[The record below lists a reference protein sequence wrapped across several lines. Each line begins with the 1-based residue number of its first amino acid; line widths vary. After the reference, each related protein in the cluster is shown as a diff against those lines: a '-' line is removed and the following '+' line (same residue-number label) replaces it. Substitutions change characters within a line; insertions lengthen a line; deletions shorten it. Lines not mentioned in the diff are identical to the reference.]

1 MSPLQTSKAIA
12 VLGALSLPLFQA
24 GCSANSAGGGGSPS
38 TAGTSAAGAGTA
50 GAMVGPAAGSS
61 NSASGAGGA
70 GGAGASAGTIAAGGA
85 MSGAGGA
92 LPTAGAS
99 GNPASGSAGAGGGP
113 SQCVPGTG
121 TTPVG
126 DKSVTDNKTCLTWTK
141 LRSALTMTNKVAAKY
156 CADLDQDGLSDWR
169 VPRPEELVTWPDL
182 STDSTSYITGPIYI
196 PTAAASD
203 SDGCT
208 GDSHSCNI
216 AKYNDTSL
224 TCGWQGVGFQGWV
237 ECVSGTASA
246 GTTKAAYSA
255 AMCSPCNTELPSFK
269 ETDCSAYTN

>member
-1 MSPLQTSKAIA
+1 MSLLKATAALAIF
-12 VLGALSLPLFQA
+12 GTLSLALFQA
-24 GCSANSAGGGGSPS
+24 ACSASNPGGGGSS
-38 TAGTSAAGAGTA
+38 NTAGSAATIAGAAGAVA
-50 GAMVGPAAGSS
+50 GPAAGSS
-61 NSASGAGGA
+61 NGGGDTVGAGGA
-70 GGAGASAGTIAAGGA
+70 PATGGTPAMAGATSA
-85 MSGAGGA
+85 GAGGA

-99 GNPASGSAGAGGGP
+99 GSQSGGSAGAGP

-121 TTPVG
+121 TTAVG
-126 DKSVTDNKTCLTWTK
+126 NDSVTDNKTCLTWTK
-141 LRSALTMTNKVAAKY
+141 ARSAMTMTNKAAAKY
-156 CADLDQDGLSDWR
+156 CADLVQDGLSDWR

-203 SDGCT
+203 ADGCT

-216 AKYNDTSL
+216 AKYNDTSV

-237 ECVSGTASA
+237 ECVSGTPAA
-246 GTTKAAYSA
+246 GTTQAAYSA
-255 AMCSPCNTELPSFK
+255 TMCSPCNSELPSFK

>member
-1 MSPLQTSKAIA
+1 MSPLKTTASLA
-12 VLGALSLPLFQA
+12 VFGALSLSLFQA
-24 GCSANSAGGGGSPS
+24 ACSASDPGGGGAAN
-38 TAGTSAAGAGTA
+38 TAGGAPSSAGAAGTA
-50 GAMVGPAAGSS
+50 LGSAAGSS
-61 NSASGAGGA
+61 NGGGGAVGGSGAPASGGAVALGGAPGAGAGGA
-70 GGAGASAGTIAAGGA
+70 TA
-85 MSGAGGA
+85 
-92 LPTAGAS
+92 TAGAS
-99 GNPASGSAGAGGGP
+99 GNPSGGSAGAAP
-113 SQCVPGTG
+113 AQCTPGTG

-141 LRSALTMTNKVAAKY
+141 VRSAMPMTNKLAAKY
-156 CADLDQDGLSDWR
+156 CADLDQDGISAWR

-196 PTAAASD
+196 PTAAAND

-216 AKYNDTSL
+216 AKYNDTSV

-237 ECVSGTASA
+237 ECVTGTPAA
-246 GTTKAAYSA
+246 GTTKAAYAA
-255 AMCSPCNTELPSFK
+255 AMCSPCNSELASFK

>member
-1 MSPLQTSKAIA
+1 MSPLKTSATLA
-12 VLGALSLPLFQA
+12 VFGALSLSLLQA
-24 GCSANSAGGGGSPS
+24 ACSASNPGGGGSSNTAGS
-38 TAGTSAAGAGTA
+38 TASSAGAAGSL
-50 GAMVGPAAGSS
+50 VSPAAGSS
-61 NSASGAGGA
+61 NGGGGAPGAGGA
-70 GGAGASAGTIAAGGA
+70 PAAGGTPA
-85 MSGAGGA
+85 TGGAPSAGAGGA
-92 LPTAGAS
+92 LPAAGAS
-99 GNPASGSAGAGGGP
+99 GNPSGGSAGGGL

-126 DKSVTDNKTCLTWTK
+126 VNSVTDNTTCLTWTK
-141 LRSALTMTNKVAAKY
+141 VRSAMTMTNKVAAKY

-196 PTAAASD
+196 PTAAAND

-216 AKYNDTSL
+216 AKYNDTSV

-237 ECVSGTASA
+237 ECVSGTPSA